1 MPEDFVPRPF
11 RCEVQQLDGV
21 IRVRPEGDLDMRTVP
36 EVDDRLREAF
46 DGSATLVIVDLS
58 GLRFMDSTGLTLL
71 ARWNN
76 ASRRDGFDF
85 ALVKGHER
93 IHRLFTLTGMHE
105 YFSFTAG

>member
-1 MPEDFVPRPF
+1 MSEEFLPKPF
-11 RCEVQQLDGV
+11 SCEVAHDDGAA
-21 IRVRPEGDLDMRTVP
+21 RVRPAGELDISTVP
-36 EVDDRLREAF
+36 VLEGHLRQAHA
-46 DGSATLVIVDLS
+46 DGSRHVIVDLRA
-58 GLRFMDSTGLTLL
+58 LDFMDSTGLTLL
-71 ARWNN
+71 ARWHN